1 MTFLVGLGYNSKQTP
16 KEWLSKKGTKMKL
29 RIIRGVGALLT
40 IGIALASS
48 SAVASNNYIV
58 PWYANPVETNVEYD
72 ASLVLPSG
80 EYAAQLATAQTA
92 VSGDAALSG
101 KSVSVWRMSH
111 TDYFRP
117 RAYALCA
124 DGDLV
129 AFTLTNDCTS
139 AKWTTVL
146 TAAELATAANASG
159 TATDLQVTDDGRIAF
174 LQYGGVWK
182 AVANTP
188 PVWELR
194 IENASGELETDPD
207 VALSILNAGVSERGT
222 AYITDGSRELYC
234 WRMNWTRI
242 GIGQKDS
249 SAQGNAW
256 KSART
261 GEVLDFS
268 YGYAHLANESVRH
281 DGTTIKKGEK
291 YELYGYRLNYL
302 GEADSV
308 QVPRIFL
315 ESSRLNYFYH
325 ERGSWTGVEEVVLDN
340 AVAESSSYFTKYPEC
355 VQRLVV
361 NMPNRVTFSGGWL
374 INGGAP
380 STRPF
385 ALAQSRFEEIN
396 FSSLTNLGNYA
407 LNGVFASGRL
417 DLPSMRRFEA
427 TNVQYNSPLGQNYN
441 LTEVCLSAESK
452 VLEYVCDSLF
462 YNDSSLRRVTF
473 GGISGFAMKGSDIF
487 KGATSLQDVI
497 FTGGAPTF
505 DDVEYVFP
513 DTAEKRL
520 VFAVP
525 RDSAEWH
532 SILNGHVTLLKRVQ
546 QDDFHA
552 AYPDRPIPH
561 GVVDTSVFKTH
572 YPQYVAFYDKPKL
585 IPDSGITIIFR

>member
-1 MTFLVGLGYNSKQTP
+1 M
-16 KEWLSKKGTKMKL
+16 MKL
-29 RIIRGVGALLT
+29 WSMSKVAPLTVGA
-40 IGIALASS
+40 ALA
-48 SAVASNNYIV
+48 ANIAFASNGYVV
-58 PWYANPVETNVEYD
+58 PWYANPAETNAAYD
-72 ASLVLPSG
+72 ASLVPPPG
-80 EYAAQLATAQTA
+80 EYAAKLAAAQAT
-92 VSGDAALSG
+92 VSGDAAISG
-101 KSVSVWRMSH
+101 KSVDVWRMSH

-117 RAYALCA
+117 RVYALCA
-124 DGDLV
+124 DGDIV
-129 AFTLTNDCTS
+129 AFTLTNDCT
-139 AKWTTVL
+139 AVKWTTVL
-146 TAAELATAANASG
+146 TAEELATAANASG

-174 LQYGGVWK
+174 LRYGGEWK

-188 PVWELR
+188 TVWELR

-207 VALSILNAGVSERGT
+207 VALSILNAGVSELGK

-249 SAQGNAW
+249 NAQGNAW
-256 KSART
+256 KSAGT

-291 YELYGYRLNYL
+291 YELYGYRPKYL
-302 GEADSV
+302 GEAASV

-315 ESSRLNYFYH
+315 ESSRLNYFYS

-361 NMPNRVTFSGGWL
+361 NMPNRVTLSGGWL

-385 ALAQSRFEEIN
+385 VLAQSRFEEIS

-441 LTEVCLSAESK
+441 LTEVSLSAESK

-487 KGATSLQDVI
+487 KGATSLQDVV
-497 FTGGAPTF
+497 FTGGTPTF
-505 DDVEYVFP
+505 DDVEYVFK
-513 DTAEKRL
+513 DTSEKQL

-525 RDSAEWH
+525 RDSAEWKAFVGDNVAP
-532 SILNGHVTLLKRVQ
+532 LTLPQ
-546 QDDFHA
+546 QEEFRA
-552 AYPDRPIPH
+552 ANPGRPLPH
-561 GVVDTSVFKTH
+561 GIVAASVFKTH
-572 YPQYVAFYDKPKL
+572 YPQYFAYCDHPKSL
-585 IPDSGITIIFR
+585 RGLAIIYK